1 MFEFGPIKLR
11 AWEREDLKKVH
22 EWENDVETMLYS
34 RGMPQQVKS
43 YDAVVKYYEK
53 EMDREDRL
61 HYIIEL
67 RSSNEA
73 IGTAVIRLHD
83 WGNVRRG
90 NIGTYIDK
98 NYWNKGLGKI
108 ITLALLE
115 ISFYHLN
122 LEKCNACSIEYNK
135 RAHKVLEDCGF
146 KRYGIERKS
155 VFVLGR
161 KWDWYCFDILR
172 EEYLQMRDNL
182 LSKILKDEMNE
193 YLERTTLL

>member
-1 MFEFGPIKLR
+1 
-11 AWEREDLKKVH
+11 
-22 EWENDVETMLYS
+22 
-34 RGMPQQVKS
+34 MPQEMKS
-43 YDAVVKYYEK
+43 YDPVVKYYEK
-53 EMDREDRL
+53 EIEREDRM

-67 RSSNEA
+67 RDSKEA
-73 IGTAVIRLHD
+73 IGTAVIRLNK

-90 NIGTYIDK
+90 NIGTYLDK

-115 ISFYHLN
+115 ISFYYLN
-122 LEKCNACSIEYNK
+122 LEKCEACSIEYNK

-155 VFVLGR
+155 MFVLGR

-172 EEYLQMRDNL
+172 EEYLQIREEL
-182 LSKILKDEMNE
+182 LRKFLGEYYEEYKRKINVI
-193 YLERTTLL
+193 

>member
-22 EWENDVETMLYS
+22 EWENDFETMLYS

-83 WGNVRRG
+83 
-90 NIGTYIDK
+90 
-98 NYWNKGLGKI
+98 
-108 ITLALLE
+108 
-115 ISFYHLN
+115 
-122 LEKCNACSIEYNK
+122 
-135 RAHKVLEDCGF
+135 
-146 KRYGIERKS
+146 
-155 VFVLGR
+155 
-161 KWDWYCFDILR
+161 
-172 EEYLQMRDNL
+172 
-182 LSKILKDEMNE
+182 
-193 YLERTTLL
+193 

>member
-1 MFEFGPIKLR
+1 M
-11 AWEREDLKKVH
+11 
-22 EWENDVETMLYS
+22 
-34 RGMPQQVKS
+34 
-43 YDAVVKYYEK
+43 
-53 EMDREDRL
+53 
-61 HYIIEL
+61 
-67 RSSNEA
+67 
-73 IGTAVIRLHD
+73 
-83 WGNVRRG
+83 
-90 NIGTYIDK
+90 
-98 NYWNKGLGKI
+98 GKI

-122 LEKCNACSIEYNK
+122 LEKCNACSLEYNK

-172 EEYLQMRDNL
+172 EEYIQMRDNL

>member
-22 EWENDVETMLYS
+22 EWENDFETMLYS
-34 RGMPQQVKS
+34 RGMPHQVKS
-43 YDAVVKYYEK
+43 YDSIVKYYEK
-53 EMDREDRL
+53 EMEREDRI

-67 RSSNEA
+67 RGSGEA

-83 WGNVRRG
+83 WGSVRRG
-90 NIGTYIDK
+90 NIGTYLDK

-122 LEKCNACSIEYNK
+122 LEKCEACSIEYNK
-135 RAHKVLEDCGF
+135 RAWH
-146 KRYGIERKS
+146 
-155 VFVLGR
+155 
-161 KWDWYCFDILR
+161 CFDILR
-172 EEYLQMRDNL
+172 EEYMQMRDTL
-182 LSKILKDEMNE
+182 FSKILKEWADEYTEKFN
-193 YLERTTLL
+193 LS